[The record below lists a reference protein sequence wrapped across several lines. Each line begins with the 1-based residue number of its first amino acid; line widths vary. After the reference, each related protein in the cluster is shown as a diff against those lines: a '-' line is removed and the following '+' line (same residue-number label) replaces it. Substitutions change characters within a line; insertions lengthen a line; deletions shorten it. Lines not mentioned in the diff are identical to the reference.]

1 MQLLRST
8 GISQY
13 AEIDPSTMVDLAMS
27 GLSDNEIL
35 QASVDMADVRAVNE
49 MIDNLSNWHKPAQQA
64 HYNQLPEEMKSR
76 LSEQGYVPPDDR
88 EGSKAGF
95 WKRTLWPGYWDDN
108 VHDLVGAAPY
118 VGDALAAGTRAAWFL
133 PSKAFYFGVNR
144 PIAGLWNTF
153 EKVGRFSQRAS
164 RTYLRMR
171 EDGFTSNPVTFLRDP
186 ERAARANLSAL
197 DAWRSTE
204 HEGSSFTREAEEE
217 ARDILNDDRLWEIAQ
232 LTFRHKGVEAGAW
245 EFFAAQ
251 GEAEGL
257 SPEDPKIY
265 DRWLDFLTTME
276 EEVPRWD
283 DAVQVLTDNTVDPV
297 SWSIRKYDNA
307 TDNLRHL
314 GGPGSWTAD
323 LAQRDGIISPHTVIA
338 LGAALVGEMA
348 FDPTTYSPFIV
359 KNVKNAAK
367 VALKTGMSGGDVLK
381 SIDLMHRITATSRAI
396 RLLETGSDLTPALKT
411 TLARPGRGQVLGPVT
426 HAKLSETIVELS
438 GWAADHGVNWLGQTS
453 GFLLRA
459 GNRSNAYIDRVTDAF
474 AKYDRWILERTKILA
489 ARPGLSDRQLEA
501 AVLEALRVEGIT
513 AEPLT
518 ALVNDLPELGTL
530 IESMRGWHI
539 QQRNYMTEL
548 LDSKGAR
555 MTLRKKGLSEFDGYW
570 EFLSE
575 VEGQRAL
582 FTGMG
587 GHNTGGI
594 FFPETTWKN
603 VVRMRTK
610 SWATGFLAKGEK
622 SFFDA
627 AGDVIKAD
635 IGELSGEFLAARE
648 SILLDALERRF
659 GPTGSLSLSRTF
671 SRDELSRVLAGDKK
685 ALETFQISDED
696 FNVIIGVARELA
708 PTMAKRVKDSGLVDD
723 FFIFHEGAHGV
734 TKFDDASRLAAAPRR
749 KPLFRH
755 GRNFTETLRH
765 NLHRPGSMNAEAS
778 WIDKALAPVANVSP
792 LASSILFE
800 AMYHPVNF
808 ARKFTVHVPKSTVL
822 DVTDTK
828 TAVAE
833 FKAAVEMGLMADM
846 PREVINSYLTAFTYG
861 TSAQR
866 WDVATKFFL
875 DFMGRSGM
883 LVHGGKNVDEWVK
896 KFIAQSDYTYSN
908 IGLDFHSISNVKTK
922 RALIAGEA
930 NAGQISKMNVIPDWG
945 EMAKAARYMSIYRYL
960 GHMLG
965 ASQIDQIFRRFWKP
979 AVLMRVGV
987 AIRNGA
993 DEALGFLLRE
1003 GPLAYTNSKLARV
1016 AQNSAKT
1023 WDEYGRPLWINL
1035 DGADDTQSAARS
1047 AGISHEARIPLE
1059 VRRALLIKPFTRI
1072 MRTVND
1078 WTGVGDF
1085 AVTRKAIRKAMDDT
1099 GHSWALM
1106 RADEQQ
1112 AAIKTARDSLM
1123 ADMGPRGQVQRGLFD
1138 FADGVS
1144 QRSAYY
1150 MHELAVTKR
1159 LPGSRPSVAKSL
1171 LEMQGESAIQLARAK
1186 AIQMTNPTLMQAAHE
1201 RVFGAY
1207 KTYYGGTSGDRL
1219 DEHIRS
1225 LGFGKSGDVLPYIP
1239 LDYAS
1244 SEVRWISKGMDV
1256 HQATPVD
1263 ILDAADYQ
1271 IRLHADAPESIAAVR
1286 ELSHYIDPGTE
1297 SYFQDLIQRT
1307 LGVPSQTIGEKGT
1320 TASRHALEIFRKAT
1334 NVDEFSPSFLLH
1346 LRRAAAEAL
1355 PDGKFRVAIHG
1366 YTDWDSGS
1374 SALVEKIREVYGDGP
1389 AEFIHDLL
1397 FRTDLGGNH
1406 LGQQP
1411 LAFLLNGSIDSSR
1424 LSADA
1429 ASIEKRMQ
1437 IAHRA
1442 VLAEPDSYQ
1451 RVQSLSRIG
1460 GSEPNAVRTMPPA
1473 TPQEI
1478 RLFFPVLPVEGEHIK
1493 ILTHILSG
1501 GAATKDY
1508 LKAIRAGIETE
1519 FVKVGIPVSQVDIF
1533 LKNLHPHSNPMGS
1546 PGVTGADALQQLA
1559 ISYGQAQTLGGP
1571 YFPLPVGS
1579 ANPMVAEA
1587 ISRGWDRAM
1596 DTILGGA
1603 TRSPKRAVNAET
1615 STPRVMARLF
1625 GRSEYDAT
1633 SGFGKFY
1640 GSRTGH
1646 TIERAG
1652 VKSRHEAVPKRIY
1665 LQGDSAWGSDIEIP
1679 PGFVRFENAA
1689 GEPILSASGSV
1700 QFIHPSNLVDT
1711 SKGPASLGE
1720 ALVDVAKQPAE
1731 DALSLSV
1738 TAQEERLA
1746 LLHGLENLA
1755 DESVVMVP
1763 AYTTQKVAVPT
1774 KVNEKLKIEHP
1785 FASARQSLVRE
1796 KHRVWT
1802 PRKLKDNQ
1810 VIVFSSDIDGRHE
1823 KAARIV
1829 MDSGAVRGQGRGR
1842 QGQSYAITTW
1852 DPARSGPA
1860 EGYTVGNTGTY
1871 VKGGAA
1877 KPNSNYVNSIYG
1889 TVVPTK
1895 RSMTGDEIHE
1905 QLLELVEHA
1914 KENPETEF
1922 LLTPI
1927 GVGPGKGNFTYE
1939 NINELI
1945 QDIEF
1950 PDNVIKTWYSKEL
1963 EETGDL
1969 PPRFIDIT
1977 RTKTTAGGPSV
1988 TAAAPGK
1995 GDEFTRTVMDLVEA
2009 LNDGATDEQIA
2020 AILGLPVELVERI
2033 STGKRSLLV
2042 EQVAPLDNAPNTVSI
2057 ANPYEVFSGDETP
2070 LAELPRWERAGLSE
2084 KPPRYK
2090 GPLEGVDK
2098 DGDPV
2103 RFIDDDPDFLR
2114 RIGLSEKE
2122 VENGAW
2128 VKIHKKDT
2136 LGALTPRQSK
2146 RALRGVD
2153 LTGEAGLRENVYL
2166 ATGNIKIQGK
2176 VIKPKPRPGRRKKT
2190 VTTVTRNDVPG
2201 GEVDQVWLRNY
2212 RLQKLAEMHEAGDID
2227 EVVVFDRGTAFEGTD
2242 PSPALSGP
2250 GVHPDMVGARLAP
2263 TPTKFRSDPEL
2274 QRFAEKHGT
2283 LRDRE
2288 GFVSPEKKRVRHRM
2302 QTVGDT
2308 GHARTFH
2315 TWDPDLQMPVTP
2327 RDVGGFGDRLI
2338 VGVAPGQMSGNG
2350 VDVIHTLNDS
2360 PQVAIQR
2367 LYKEKSTGNYTWS
2380 RAGAPEDLERY
2391 KNTDDWELVDEQ
2403 YTSLSDMEDSIK
2415 TLSIESTRELV
2426 NLLSTLKGKP
2436 TVRSASKGATT
2447 PVKPKIAVGRK
2458 GTRGDAGRPPVAD
2471 EALDAPPE
2479 LGAPRIENAPS
2490 DDPLIGA
2497 LEVPAEINVAGETV
2511 VKYSTGENQ
2520 ILSNFQ
2526 EAPFEFRGVTYRTAE
2541 GAYQDWKTGQRLS
2554 SLSSKEEAVL
2564 EAQRVLAL
2572 QAEAFGRSLPE
2583 DPIEALK
2590 TLARLAESNDPS
2602 ALFPVEYLDEL
2613 IERLEEVPLAAG
2625 AAAVPDEAA
2634 DLIKVSES
2642 FTFPHPVDDN
2652 LSLEEIHSAIED
2664 SEIIAIYPAYR
2675 GRLDDFTSTDLKD
2688 LLTAEEFANR
2698 FENPTATIDAL
2709 IELYKDVIAEWDPKD
2724 ARFLKNVSDRRHFG
2738 ELFVKDLIAN
2748 PELELLSTDS
2758 MISRLIDARASLA
2771 KRFPDRQLNLFGQ
2784 EVAADG
2790 ARVLPNVRETTNF
2803 PEMAGATARRHG
2815 AGKSPKIEGD
2825 ANVDLM
2831 REILEAKYDQVREF
2845 QIALDSA
2852 GTITHPVQD
2861 EFWAN
2866 KFPELLESL
2875 KEGKKPEV
2883 KPRGMR
2889 KTKVLSVERVRE
2901 NPKSAYLFADSLSGK
2916 GKRGQAVIRDEP
2928 NAFGI
2933 PVKKTYSGRLMHF
2946 SDDDFVTNKEAID
2959 AAFDAIPDDMDVVV
2973 PSAGLGS
2980 GAAKLEEK
2988 APKTFAYIESKIEE
3002 LRLIKPAPVA
3012 EVSKIKEARLP
3023 TPFADKAA
3031 ETTRTSSGTKV
3042 KIEGAT
3048 AEYWPQEDLG
3058 ITYDQVDEII
3068 SGQTPVGSGTS
3079 GWEPSRLS
3087 PKNKPLSRVVGDE
3100 GLSYHYTGSTY
3111 KAEAWPEEIQ
3121 ALREQIE
3128 ELTGYEFD
3136 LAIIQKYPDGSTD
3149 LGWHWDTEYIEGGV
3163 RVAEPGRGVS
3173 GEPEGVIVSVNFGAT
3188 RKFEFRPRKKPSGTK
3203 YGYKEERAAAGSVD
3217 LGDGDILLM
3226 SGGTQGNLEHRI
3238 VKETGQVGPRINITF
3253 RQVGKSH
3260 RSPRRFRDPSEPP
3273 LPKTTQATSGVAQPT
3288 MATSPEMRS
3297 TLSPSETRV
3306 NHAWTLELA
3315 PLPHGEVVPNAHQI
3329 HAYADMSLVPDGL
3342 VMRVP
3347 VAAKKTIGDRITDT
3361 FGAFFE
3367 GVMSPIVGA
3376 LAREPMFDYYF
3387 AKALEITR
3395 PFRNHFNHEPKAFD
3409 SFFAFDDGL
3418 AIGARKL
3425 DDGQVVI
3432 EDLEDYIMFDMPNK
3446 TIDPDSKETALG
3458 DLLEARRHAHD
3469 PYDKSLREFL
3479 KVELGDA
3486 FVQGGPGTPDDV
3498 ENIIGQIPMVSG
3510 RFSDVFPEMDSVFI
3524 KMFEEDPDQL
3534 DLVIKQLMD
3543 YMNFKFTQNQ
3553 AHVDVA
3559 AERALHQT
3567 SLFIDDHNLR
3577 SQFQESVG
3585 SLVPFWFAEDQ
3596 FLRRWAR
3603 TMQENP
3609 AALRQLQVGL
3619 NASTRAGL
3627 ITEDSEGNRRLIIP
3641 GTEMFVKMVFE
3652 VLGEIPVVRDY
3663 FGADVGYVGG
3673 DLSLG
3678 LNTILPGY
3686 DLDTVGQLG
3695 FGPLLSMPILAA
3707 SQRDPSLRGEGLWG
3721 FGDNMVSRFGYDQ
3734 SAGELMWSSVMPL
3747 PLSRTAAIVFGWQM
3761 PMSEGRIK
3769 AETDAIMLMALNE
3782 SLPTEEDL
3790 VTAENPDLLAEDVYR
3805 NVEHLG
3811 RQLQLLQYGSWF
3823 FGPGAASPINLYDDP
3838 AFEWNERFQVLRDRG
3853 VPFEEAF
3860 SYWRKEYQEEWF
3872 KELAESKELPV
3883 SYMNSVS
3890 TYRDKGFDLLP
3901 AIAAADRDLRAKGFE
3916 PTVRLR
3922 EEWMREELKLSVFR
3936 QGKTTKTSIAAQW
3949 QTEAAHEWT
3958 LENRDW
3964 VSAYPYAAPFFIPRG
3979 SSLDDTEYS
3988 SEARSL
3994 QVAMQLRE
4002 INEPEEFIRSVYTS
4016 AASIPYYQQSLE
4028 HQRRLAAYRAR
4039 GANAEI
4045 EYENK
4050 IWDEWKNSY
4059 LRSHPVFHNTMFSQ
4073 DSKARRTQTVDQ
4085 FRLILADEKVPEGEH
4100 RDDVLAG
4107 MALVVG
4113 FEDRMDRLFG
4123 LTSGAARDKR
4133 NKVRF
4138 EYNTRF
4144 NELIKNRPWLYEM
4157 YYNLFVP
4164 LISEAWIVKLEAGQ
4178 YDDLG
4183 IYA

>member
-49 MIDNLSNWHKPAQQA
+49 MIENLSNWHKPAQQA

-76 LSEQGYVPPDDR
+76 LLEQGYVPPDDR

-95 WKRTLWPGYWDDN
+95 WKRILWPGYWDDN
-108 VHDLVGAAPY
+108 VHDAVGAAPY
-118 VGDALAAGTRAAWFL
+118 VGDALAAGTRALWFL
-133 PSKAFYFGVNR
+133 PSKAFYFGINR
-144 PIAGLWNTF
+144 PIAGAWNAW
-153 EKVGRFSQRAS
+153 EKVARNSSRMS

-171 EDGFTSNPVTFLRDP
+171 EDGFTTNPFTLLRDP
-186 ERAARANLSAL
+186 ERAGRANLSAL

-232 LTFRHKGVEAGAW
+232 LTFRHNGVEAGAW

-251 GEAEGL
+251 GESEGL

-283 DAVQVLTDNTVDPV
+283 DAVQVLADNTVDTV

-314 GGPGSWTAD
+314 GGPGRWAAD

-338 LGAALVGEMA
+338 LGAAIVGEMA
-348 FDPTTYSPFIV
+348 FDPTTYSPFVV
-359 KNVKNAAK
+359 KNITRAAK
-367 VALKTGMSGGDVLK
+367 VSLKAGMSGGDVLK

-396 RLLETGSDLTPALKT
+396 KLLETGSDLTPALTT

-438 GWAADHGVNWLGQTS
+438 DWAADHGVNWLGQTS

-501 AVLEALRVEGIT
+501 AVLVALRVEGIT

-575 VEGQRAL
+575 VEGQRSL

-627 AGDVIKAD
+627 AGNVIKAD

-648 SILLDALERRF
+648 SILLDALERRIREAAD
-659 GPTGSLSLSRTF
+659 LRLSRTF

-685 ALETFQISDED
+685 ALETFQISDAD
-696 FNVIIGVARELA
+696 FNVIIEVARKLA

-734 TKFDDASRLAAAPRR
+734 MKFDDASHLAAAPRR
-749 KPLFRH
+749 KPLLRH

-808 ARKFTVHVPKSTVL
+808 ARKFTVYVPKSTVL

-930 NAGQISKMNVIPDWG
+930 NAGQISKMNVIPNWG
-945 EMAKAARYMSIYRYL
+945 EMAKAARYMSVYRYL
-960 GHMLG
+960 GHIFG

-993 DEALGFLLRE
+993 DEALGFVLRE
-1003 GPLAYTNSKLARV
+1003 GPRAYTNAKLARV

-1047 AGISHEARIPLE
+1047 MGISHEARIPLE
-1059 VRRALLIKPFTRI
+1059 VRRALLLKPFTRI

-1150 MHELAVTKR
+1150 MHELAVTTR

-1171 LEMQGESAIQLARAK
+1171 LEMQGESAIQLATAK

-1201 RVFGAY
+1201 KVFGAY

-1307 LGVPSQTIGEKGT
+1307 LGVPSPTIGEKGT

-1334 NVDEFSPSFLLH
+1334 NVDGFSPYFLLH

-1366 YTDWDSGS
+1366 HTDWDSGA
-1374 SALVEKIREVYGDGP
+1374 SALVEKIGEVYGDGP

-1411 LAFLLNGSIDSSR
+1411 LAFLLNSSIDSSR

-1603 TRSPKRAVNAET
+1603 TRSPKRGT

-1633 SGFGKFY
+1633 SGFGKFF

-1652 VKSRHEAVPKRIY
+1652 VKSHHEAVPKRIY
-1665 LQGDSAWGSDIEIP
+1665 IQGDPAWGSDIEIP

-1720 ALVDVAKQPAE
+1720 ALLDVGGQPA
-1731 DALSLSV
+1731 DYALSLSV

-1774 KVNEKLKIEHP
+1774 KVNEKLQIEHP
-1785 FASARQSLVRE
+1785 FATSHQRLVDEGRHRE
-1796 KHRVWT
+1796 WT
-1802 PRKLKDNQ
+1802 PRELKENQ
-1810 VIVFSSDIDGRHE
+1810 VIVFSSDAEGRHE
-1823 KAARIV
+1823 KVNSLAMR
-1829 MDSGAVRGQGRGR
+1829 SGAVRGQSRGR
-1842 QGQSYAITTW
+1842 QGQSYAIATW
-1852 DPARSGPA
+1852 DPARNAGSDIA
-1860 EGYTVGNTGTY
+1860 GTMPHRTFP
-1871 VKGGAA
+1871 A
-1877 KPNSNYVNSIYG
+1877 KPSKY
-1889 TVVPTK
+1889 
-1895 RSMTGDEIHE
+1895 SMTGDEIRE

-1927 GVGPGKGNFTYE
+1927 GVGQGRGNYRIE
-1939 NINELI
+1939 DINELI

-1963 EETGDL
+1963 EEIGDL
-1969 PPRFIDIT
+1969 PPRFIDLT
-1977 RTKTTAGGPSV
+1977 RTKITAGGGPSV
-1988 TAAAPGK
+1988 TTSAAGR
-1995 GDEFTRTVMDLVEA
+1995 GDKFTRTVMDLVEA

-2020 AILGLPVELVERI
+2020 AILGLPVELVQRI

-2042 EQVAPLDNAPNTVSI
+2042 EQVAPLENAPNTVPI
-2057 ANPYEVFSGDETP
+2057 AYPYQRSVGDDPT

-2084 KPPRYK
+2084 KPPHYK
-2090 GPLEGVDK
+2090 GPLEGVDR

-2122 VENGAW
+2122 VKNGAW
-2128 VKIHKKDT
+2128 VKIHKKNT
-2136 LGALTPRQSK
+2136 LVALTPRQAK

-2166 ATGNIKIQGK
+2166 AAGHIKVQGK
-2176 VIKPKPRPGRRKKT
+2176 RIKPKPRSGRRVET
-2190 VTTVTRNDVPG
+2190 VTTVTRNDAAA
-2201 GEVDQVWLRNY
+2201 GEIDQVWLRNY

-2242 PSPALSGP
+2242 PGPALSGP
-2250 GVHPDMVGARLAP
+2250 DVHPDMVEPRLAP

-2283 LRDRE
+2283 LRDQE
-2288 GFVSPEKKRVRHRM
+2288 GFVSPEKKRVRNRM

-2315 TWDPDLQMPVTP
+2315 TWDPDLQMSVTP

-2380 RAGAPEDLERY
+2380 RAGTPEDLERY

-2426 NLLSTLKGKP
+2426 NLLSTLRGRP

-2458 GTRGDAGRPPVAD
+2458 GTRGDAGRPPVAG
-2471 EALDAPPE
+2471 EAREIAEPGEDLSNRVGGVLPKHVDLNTPPD
-2479 LGAPRIENAPS
+2479 GTP
-2490 DDPLIGA
+2490 D
-2497 LEVPAEINVAGETV
+2497 VPAEINVAGETV

-2526 EAPFEFRGVTYRTAE
+2526 EAPFVFRGVTYRTAE

-2554 SLSSKEEAVL
+2554 SLSSREEAVL

-2572 QAEAFGRSLPE
+2572 QVEAFGRPLPE

-2590 TLARLAESNDPS
+2590 ALARLAESNDPS

-2613 IERLEEVPLAAG
+2613 IERLEEVPLTT
-2625 AAAVPDEAA
+2625 AAVPDEAA
-2634 DLIKVSES
+2634 NLIKVSES
-2642 FTFPHPVDDN
+2642 LTYPHPVDDN

-2664 SEIIAIYPAYR
+2664 SETIWTPTI
-2675 GRLDDFTSTDLKD
+2675 LDVTDPKTALARKRQKPKSTDLKD

-2698 FENPTATIDAL
+2698 FENPTAAIDAL
-2709 IELYKDVIAEWDPKD
+2709 IEFYKDVIAEWDPED
-2724 ARFLKNVSDRRHFG
+2724 ARYVENIMDRRHFG
-2738 ELFVKDLIAN
+2738 ELDGQHLGGLFEAGEGFDSLVINTMRPN
-2748 PELELLSTDS
+2748 PSLQLLADDT
-2758 MISRLIDARASLA
+2758 MLSRLIDVRASLA

-2790 ARVLPNVRETTNF
+2790 VRVLPNVRETTNF

-2852 GTITHPVQD
+2852 GTITHPVRD

-2875 KEGKKPEV
+2875 KETKKPQV
-2883 KPRGMR
+2883 KARGMR
-2889 KTKVLSVERVRE
+2889 KTKVMTVERVRE

-2916 GKRGQAVIRDEP
+2916 GRRGQAVIRDEP

-3031 ETTRTSSGTKV
+3031 KTAGVADPAASGS
-3042 KIEGAT
+3042 AT
-3048 AEYWPQEDLG
+3048 
-3058 ITYDQVDEII
+3058 
-3068 SGQTPVGSGTS
+3068 
-3079 GWEPSRLS
+3079 
-3087 PKNKPLSRVVGDE
+3087 
-3100 GLSYHYTGSTY
+3100 
-3111 KAEAWPEEIQ
+3111 
-3121 ALREQIE
+3121 
-3128 ELTGYEFD
+3128 
-3136 LAIIQKYPDGSTD
+3136 
-3149 LGWHWDTEYIEGGV
+3149 
-3163 RVAEPGRGVS
+3163 
-3173 GEPEGVIVSVNFGAT
+3173 
-3188 RKFEFRPRKKPSGTK
+3188 
-3203 YGYKEERAAAGSVD
+3203 
-3217 LGDGDILLM
+3217 
-3226 SGGTQGNLEHRI
+3226 
-3238 VKETGQVGPRINITF
+3238 
-3253 RQVGKSH
+3253 
-3260 RSPRRFRDPSEPP
+3260 
-3273 LPKTTQATSGVAQPT
+3273 KTTQATSGVAQPT

-3315 PLPHGEVVPNAHQI
+3315 PLPHGEVIPNAHQI

-3347 VAAKKTIGDRITDT
+3347 VAAKKTIGDRVTDT

-3395 PFRNHFNHEPKAFD
+3395 PFRSHFNHEPKAFD
-3409 SFFAFDDGL
+3409 SFFAFNDGR
-3418 AIGARKL
+3418 AIGAKKL

-3446 TIDPDSKETALG
+3446 TIDPGSKETALG

-3479 KVELGDA
+3479 KVELVDA

-3498 ENIIGQIPMVSG
+3498 ENIIEQIPMVSG

-3761 PMSEGRIK
+3761 PMSEGRLK

-3872 KELAESKELPV
+3872 KELTESKELPV
-3883 SYMNSVS
+3883 SYMNSIS

-3916 PTVRLR
+3916 PPVRLR

-3994 QVAMQLRE
+3994 QMAMQLRE
-4002 INEPEEFIRSVYTS
+4002 IKEPEEFIRSVYTS
-4016 AASIPYYQQSLE
+4016 AASITYYQQSLE

-4100 RDDVLAG
+4100 RDDILAG

-4133 NKVRF
+4133 NKIRF

>member
-133 PSKAFYFGVNR
+133 PSKALYFGVNR
-144 PIAGLWNTF
+144 PVAGLWKGL
-153 EKVGRFSQRAS
+153 EAVGRNSQRMS

-171 EDGFTSNPVTFLRDP
+171 EDGFTLNPVTFLRDP
-186 ERAARANLSAL
+186 KRAARANLTAL
-197 DAWRSTE
+197 DAWRSVE
-204 HEGSSFTREAEEE
+204 NEGSSFTREAEEE
-217 ARDILNDDRLWEIAQ
+217 ARDILNDDRLYEIAQ

-283 DAVQVLTDNTVDPV
+283 DAIQVLTDNTVDPV
-297 SWSIRKYDNA
+297 SWSIRKYDSA

-359 KNVKNAAK
+359 KSIKNAAK
-367 VALKTGMSGGDVLK
+367 VSLKAGMSGGDVLK
-381 SIDLMHRITATSRAI
+381 SVDLMHRITATSRAI
-396 RLLETGSDLTPALKT
+396 KLLETGSDLTPALKA
-411 TLARPGRGQVLGPVT
+411 TLARPGQGQILGPVT

-696 FNVIIGVARELA
+696 FNAIIEVARDLA

-734 TKFDDASRLAAAPRR
+734 TKFDDASLLAAAPRR
-749 KPLFRH
+749 RGLFRH

-778 WIDKALAPVANVSP
+778 WIDKALAPVATRSE

-930 NAGQISKMNVIPDWG
+930 NAGQISKMNVIPHWG

-960 GHMLG
+960 GHILG
-965 ASQIDQIFRRFWKP
+965 ASQIDQIFRKFWKP

-993 DEALGFLLRE
+993 DEALGFVLRE
-1003 GPLAYTNSKLARV
+1003 GPLAYTNSKLARI

-1035 DGADDTQSAARS
+1035 DDADDAQSAARS
-1047 AGISHEARIPLE
+1047 SGISHGARIPLE

-1085 AVTRKAIRKAMDDT
+1085 AVTRKAIKKAMDDT

-1123 ADMGPRGQVQRGLFD
+1123 ADMGPRGQLQRGLFD
-1138 FADGVS
+1138 FADGIS

-1150 MHELAVTKR
+1150 MHEIAVTTR
-1159 LPGSRPSVAKSL
+1159 LPGARPSVARSL
-1171 LEMQGESAIQLARAK
+1171 LEMQGESAIQLAKAK
-1186 AIQMTNPTLMQAAHE
+1186 AIQMTNPTLMQASHE
-1201 RVFGAY
+1201 KVFGAY

-1307 LGVPSQTIGEKGT
+1307 LRVPSQTIGEKGT

-1334 NVDEFSPSFLLH
+1334 DVDEFSPSFLLH

-1374 SALVEKIREVYGDGP
+1374 SALVEKIRDVYGDGP

-1411 LAFLLNGSIDSSR
+1411 LAFLLNSSIDSSR

-1519 FVKVGIPVSQVDIF
+1519 FIKVGIPASQVDIF

-1559 ISYGQAQTLGGP
+1559 ISYGQARTLGGP

-1625 GRSEYDAT
+1625 GRDEYDAT

-1665 LQGDSAWGSDIEIP
+1665 LQGDSSWGSDIEIP

-1720 ALVDVAKQPAE
+1720 ALVDVARQPAE

-1763 AYTTQKVAVPT
+1763 AYTTQQVAVST
-1774 KVNEKLKIEHP
+1774 KVNEKLKVEHP

-1945 QDIEF
+1945 EDIEF

-2042 EQVAPLDNAPNTVSI
+2042 EQVAPLDNAPDTVPI
-2057 ANPYEVFSGDETP
+2057 AHPYSVQTGDEKAVYEMT
-2070 LAELPRWERAGLSE
+2070 RWERAGLSE

-2090 GPLEGVDK
+2090 GALEGVDK

-2114 RIGLSEKE
+2114 RIGLSPKE

-2153 LTGEAGLRENVYL
+2153 VTGEAGLRENVYL
-2166 ATGNIKIQGK
+2166 ATGNIKVQGK
-2176 VIKPKPRPGRRKKT
+2176 VIKPKPRPGRRTET
-2190 VTTVTRNDVPG
+2190 VTTVTRKDVPG

-2212 RLQKLAEMHEAGDID
+2212 RLQKLTEMHAAGDID

-2242 PSPALSGP
+2242 PGPALSGP
-2250 GVHPDMVGARLAP
+2250 GVHPDMVGARLAT

-2458 GTRGDAGRPPVAD
+2458 GVRGDAGRPPVAD
-2471 EALDAPPE
+2471 EALDTPPE

-2490 DDPLIGA
+2490 EDPLIGA

-2520 ILSNFQ
+2520 ILSNLQ

-2572 QAEAFGRSLPE
+2572 QAEAFGDPLPE

-2590 TLARLAESNDPS
+2590 ALARFAESNDPS

-2634 DLIKVSES
+2634 NLIKVSES
-2642 FTFPHPVDDN
+2642 LTFPHSVDDN

-2664 SEIIAIYPAYR
+2664 SETISTPLADP
-2675 GRLDDFTSTDLKD
+2675 GSLDDFKSTDLKD

-2709 IELYKDVIAEWDPKD
+2709 IEFYKDVIAEWDPKD
-2724 ARFLKNVSDRRHFG
+2724 ARFVKNVSDRRHFG
-2738 ELFVKDLIAN
+2738 ESFVEDLIAD
-2748 PELELLSTDS
+2748 PSLELLADDT
-2758 MISRLIDARASLA
+2758 MLSRLIDARASLA

-2790 ARVLPNVRETTNF
+2790 ARVLPDVRETTNF
-2803 PEMAGATARRHG
+2803 PEMAGATARRQG
-2815 AGKSPKIEGD
+2815 AGRSPKIEGD

-2889 KTKVLSVERVRE
+2889 KTKVLTVERVRE

-3031 ETTRTSSGTKV
+3031 EVAKKAPTT
-3042 KIEGAT
+3042 
-3048 AEYWPQEDLG
+3048 
-3058 ITYDQVDEII
+3058 
-3068 SGQTPVGSGTS
+3068 
-3079 GWEPSRLS
+3079 EP
-3087 PKNKPLSRVVGDE
+3087 
-3100 GLSYHYTGSTY
+3100 
-3111 KAEAWPEEIQ
+3111 AQ
-3121 ALREQIE
+3121 A
-3128 ELTGYEFD
+3128 
-3136 LAIIQKYPDGSTD
+3136 A
-3149 LGWHWDTEYIEGGV
+3149 
-3163 RVAEPGRGVS
+3163 
-3173 GEPEGVIVSVNFGAT
+3173 
-3188 RKFEFRPRKKPSGTK
+3188 
-3203 YGYKEERAAAGSVD
+3203 
-3217 LGDGDILLM
+3217 
-3226 SGGTQGNLEHRI
+3226 
-3238 VKETGQVGPRINITF
+3238 
-3253 RQVGKSH
+3253 
-3260 RSPRRFRDPSEPP
+3260 
-3273 LPKTTQATSGVAQPT
+3273 SGVAQPT
-3288 MATSPEMRS
+3288 VATSPEMRS

-3347 VAAKKTIGDRITDT
+3347 VAAKKTIGDRITNT

-3395 PFRNHFNHEPKAFD
+3395 PFRNYFNHEPKAFD

-3469 PYDKSLREFL
+3469 PYDKSLKEFL
-3479 KVELGDA
+3479 RVELTDA
-3486 FVQGGPGTPDDV
+3486 FVEGGPGTPDDV
-3498 ENIIGQIPMVSG
+3498 ENIIGQVPMVSG

-3585 SLVPFWFAEDQ
+3585 SLIPFWFAEDQ

-3652 VLGEIPVVRDY
+3652 VLGEIPVIRDY

-3747 PLSRTAAIVFGWQM
+3747 PLSRTAAIAFGWQM

-3823 FGPGAASPINLYDDP
+3823 FGPGSASPIDLYADP

-3979 SSLDDTEYS
+3979 SSIEDTEYS

-4002 INEPEEFIRSVYTS
+4002 VKGPEEFIRSVYTS

-4028 HQRRLAAYRAR
+4028 HQRRLAAYRSR

-4085 FRLILADEKVPEGEH
+4085 FRLILADEKVPEGEY